1 MVEFEKSDQE
11 QVEALQKWWKE
22 NWLSL
27 LGGLVLGL
35 GGILGWQY
43 YGDYSDAQ
51 AATASTRYESIKAML
66 ASEQLDAANAEIEA
80 LVVAHPKSPY
90 VAQSQLALAQ
100 AQADSG
106 DWAAAEASLREVIDG
121 QADVAIEGLA
131 ILRLARALWAQDKSD
146 QALTLLNEA
155 PENGYGPLYSDLKGD
170 IARAAGDAA
179 AAREAYQ
186 AALASNA
193 DFIDNNTVQQ
203 KLDALN

>member
-1 MVEFEKSDQE
+1 MEFEKSDQE

-43 YGDYSDAQ
+43 YGQYSDAQ
-51 AATASTRYESIKAML
+51 AASASMTYESIKATL
-66 ASEQLDAANAEIEA
+66 ATGQLEAASQDVEV
-80 LVVAHPKSPY
+80 LTQAHPKSPY
-90 VAQSQLALAQ
+90 VAQAHLALAQ
-100 AQADSG
+100 AQADAGEWS
-106 DWAAAEASLREVIDG
+106 AAEASLRKVVDG
-121 QADVAIEGLA
+121 QADVALKGLA
-131 ILRLARALWAQDKSD
+131 ILRLGRALWAQDKTD
-146 QALTLLNEA
+146 EALSLLNSA
-155 PENGYGPLYSDLKGD
+155 PDNGYAPLYSALKGD
-170 IARAAGDAA
+170 IAAAAGDADT
-179 AAREAYQ
+179 AREAYQ